1 MLLYSEKIQSFT
13 TAHPCENVTVDGA
26 QFRYILSGKT
36 DGKTLVFL
44 NGGMNT
50 LGMWMDYVDGLSDV
64 CRVLLFDY
72 PQELRTNQEL
82 VVGMHAF
89 FQKFGI
95 KDPIFIG
102 ASDGGM
108 VAQIYTQKYPDEVG
122 GLILISTGGMD
133 ANTLKSLKRKYRFAL
148 LMLWYLKRCNYEKMK
163 PKLIKLGM
171 SHIRNES
178 AEEVAYAQD
187 MFDTIFRDYQQE
199 KDVHISGLLADLMN
213 QIPVTASD
221 FAAVQGKILLILPNQ
236 DFFPENA
243 GRSYQA
249 DARSENR
256 LCFRRASFHRA
267 ESRRLCK
274 NDSQFSKRNERISTF
289 RDTNRGGKDHDY
301 PAIAALLFAV
311 HRNGKA
317 FRNRRSDQW
326 AVFLSQRGT
335 GSCHCIG
342 NDRPGDCEPKTKMVH
357 DGVLPGDV
365 YCTCIDY
372 WCVEWCFCFWHSVL
386 AGTAVS
392 RSDEYL

>member
-1 MLLYSEKIQSFT
+1 
-13 TAHPCENVTVDGA
+13 
-26 QFRYILSGKT
+26 
-36 DGKTLVFL
+36 
-44 NGGMNT
+44 
-50 LGMWMDYVDGLSDV
+50 MDYVDGLSDV

-133 ANTLKSLKRKYRFAL
+133 ANTLKSLKRKYRFAP

-236 DFFPENA
+236 DFFSGKMQEDLIKLMHDPKIVYVS
-243 GRSYQA
+243 GGHLSTVLKA
-249 DARSENR
+249 DDYVRTI
-256 LCFRRASFHRA
+256 
-267 ESRRLCK
+267 
-274 NDSQFSKRNERISTF
+274 RN
-289 RDTNRGGKDHDY
+289 
-301 PAIAALLFAV
+301 
-311 HRNGKA
+311 
-317 FRNRRSDQW
+317 
-326 AVFLSQRGT
+326 FLSEM
-335 GSCHCIG
+335 S
-342 NDRPGDCEPKTKMVH
+342 E
-357 DGVLPGDV
+357 
-365 YCTCIDY
+365 
-372 WCVEWCFCFWHSVL
+372 
-386 AGTAVS
+386 
-392 RSDEYL
+392 